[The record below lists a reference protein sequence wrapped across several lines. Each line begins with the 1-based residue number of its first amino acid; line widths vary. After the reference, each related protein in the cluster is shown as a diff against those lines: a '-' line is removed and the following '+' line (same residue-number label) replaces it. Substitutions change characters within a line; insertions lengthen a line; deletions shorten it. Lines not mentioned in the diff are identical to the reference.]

1 MNKKLIMKVD
11 MKWLKFQMKCYNL
24 DDEEFRWCFRID
36 KKLWRI
42 RNAFKVLMI
51 IFEIKEGF
59 IKVNLLILIIH
70 FIN

>member
-1 MNKKLIMKVD
+1 M
-11 MKWLKFQMKCYNL
+11 
-24 DDEEFRWCFRID
+24 FRID

-42 RNAFKVLMI
+42 KNEFKVLMI